1 MKVLMEP
8 CLNSGE
14 RPKRAFGIVMHL
26 FDKALLFVAGK
37 LTQIL
42 EKLAIYP
49 FLKRKSSQQT
59 RK

>member
-1 MKVLMEP
+1 MEP

-14 RPKRAFGIVMHL
+14 RPKRAFGIVIHL